1 MPCFT
6 ANWALSLILIARP
19 ITAVWLLLIARGI
32 AGFAVGVCISIVP
45 SYIIDIASPEY
56 QGLFALFPQ
65 LMISIGL
72 LFVYVLGAVID
83 WWWLSLVCLTL
94 QLPMFGLLLLA
105 PDSPQSLLQR
115 GNEEQSKEAIYWLTP
130 SKSVAEHKIE
140 KMIEESYTGKE
151 NTQKNLFSILPLLK
165 KTSNWKPLC
174 VSVSI
179 LIALQ
184 LCGISPL
191 VFFSVK

>member
-1 MPCFT
+1 MIVLPCFT
-6 ANWALSLILIARP
+6 ANWALILIARP

-56 QGLFALFPQ
+56 QGLFALCPQ

-83 WWWLSLVCLTL
+83 WWWLSLVCLAL

-115 GNEEQSKEAIYWLTP
+115 GNEEQSKEAIYWLTQ

-140 KMIEESYTGKE
+140 KMMEESGKDK
-151 NTQKNLFSILPLLK
+151 TQKNLFSILPLLK
-165 KTSNWKPLC
+165 KPSNWKPLC

>member
-1 MPCFT
+1 
-6 ANWALSLILIARP
+6 
-19 ITAVWLLLIARGI
+19 
-32 AGFAVGVCISIVP
+32 
-45 SYIIDIASPEY
+45 
-56 QGLFALFPQ
+56 
-65 LMISIGL
+65 
-72 LFVYVLGAVID
+72 
-83 WWWLSLVCLTL
+83 
-94 QLPMFGLLLLA
+94 MFGLLLLA

-115 GNEEQSKEAIYWLTP
+115 GNEEQSKEAIYWLTQ
-130 SKSVAEHKIE
+130 SKSVAELKIE

-151 NTQKNLFSILPLLK
+151 KTQTHLFSILPLLK
-165 KTSNWKPLC
+165 KPSNWKPLC